1 MKKTDILKWISKI
14 LSALELMGL
23 FFVWIILTIGIF
35 LTSVTISQNLS
46 RIQIAYAGQKF
57 QGIPIEFIVTALYIV
72 TAAAFIFTFCGFPTI
87 IIKGILSSWRSERY
101 VTDEFL
107 NMTLAVKIQEEFNE
121 RYPNYKGYLKANI
134 LRTSSKDR
142 FTQYA
147 IELNLKD
154 AVIFKDTIVFSGEK
168 SLEDRS
174 TNFCSKLSE
183 TFNEMIE
190 RFEFTYTTEEA
201 QHTQMR
207 KDRFILL

>member
-1 MKKTDILKWISKI
+1 MKKTDIKKGILKT

-35 LTSVTISQNLS
+35 LASVNISQNLS
-46 RIQIAYAGQKF
+46 RIQIAYAGQKI

-121 RYPNYKGYLKANI
+121 RYPDYKGFLKVYIQRNWDNNY
-134 LRTSSKDR
+134 TK
-142 FTQYA
+142 YVM
-147 IELNLKD
+147 ELNMKD
-154 AVIFKDTIVFSGEK
+154 AIIIKEYVMIPEEDKLYDRGVTFWNGLPKTFDKLIEK
-168 SLEDRS
+168 FECTHTED
-174 TNFCSKLSE
+174 K
-183 TFNEMIE
+183 
-190 RFEFTYTTEEA
+190 
-201 QHTQMR
+201 
-207 KDRFILL
+207 